1 LRGPGAL
8 SPFFGYRLILSHQ
21 QSGNPQ
27 DKLKMTYIPI
37 SPKERDEMLQAVGVK
52 SLDDLF
58 EAIPARVRFPKLNL
72 PPALTEMEAA
82 SLLDELASA
91 NENVRS
97 DLVSF
102 LGAGMYNHYI
112 PAVVDHILR
121 RGEFYTAYTP
131 YQPEIS
137 QGTLQAIFEY
147 QSLMAALTGME
158 LSNASHYDG
167 ATAAAEAVNMAFA
180 NFRGKRRKV
189 VLAASIHPQY
199 REVIRTYTQGIDLT
213 VTGDDSAADL
223 QASPEALIPQID
235 SNTALV
241 LVQYPDFFGRV
252 FDYTRLI
259 EAAHAQGA
267 WVCVIANPTAL
278 ALLKTP
284 GAMGADIVVGEGQP
298 LGIPLWYGGPSLGFF
313 TTKKQY
319 VHKMAGRLVGET
331 VDTRGQKGYVLTLTA
346 REQHI
351 KREKATSNI
360 CSNQGLMALASA
372 VYLSVVGKSGLKQV
386 ANLCYQKA
394 HYAAS
399 ELSKLPGVGLCFSQ
413 PFFHEF
419 ALCLP
424 KPAEEINA
432 HLLEHGILGGYD
444 LGQEYPSLK
453 NHLLVAVTEMNTKEE
468 IDMLVEVLKE
478 ALDE

>member
-1 LRGPGAL
+1 
-8 SPFFGYRLILSHQ
+8 
-21 QSGNPQ
+21 
-27 DKLKMTYIPI
+27 MTYIPI
-37 SPKERDEMLQAVGVK
+37 SPKERDAMLATIGVESLDALFQAV
-52 SLDDLF
+52 
-58 EAIPARVRFPKLNL
+58 PAKYRFPQMNL

-82 SLLDELASA
+82 SLLAEIASS
-91 NENVRS
+91 NENTRG
-97 DLVSF
+97 DLISF

-112 PAVVDHILR
+112 PSVVDHILR

-147 QSLMAALTGME
+147 QSLMTALTGME

-167 ATAAAEAVNMAFA
+167 ATAAAEAVNLAFA

-189 VLAASIHPQY
+189 VISPTVHPQY
-199 REVIRTYTQGIDLT
+199 RETIRTYTQGMELT
-213 VTGDDSAADL
+213 LAGDDAAADL
-223 QASPEALIPQID
+223 QAAPEALTPLID
-235 SNTALV
+235 VETALV
-241 LVQYPDFFGRV
+241 IVQYPDFFGRI

-267 WVCVIANPTAL
+267 LVCVVANPTAL
-278 ALLKTP
+278 ALFKTP

-298 LGIPLWYGGPSLGFF
+298 LGLPMWFGGPSLGFF
-313 TTKKQY
+313 TTRKQY

-331 VDTRGQKGYVLTLTA
+331 VDSRGQRSYVLTLTA

-360 CSNQGLMALASA
+360 CTNQGLLALASA
-372 VYLSVVGKSGLKQV
+372 VYLSVVGKNGLKQV

-394 HYAAS
+394 HYAAE
-399 ELSKLPGVGLCFSQ
+399 ELSKIPGVGLCFPQ

-419 ALCLP
+419 AVCFP
-424 KPAEEINA
+424 KPVAEINE
-432 HLLEHGILGGYD
+432 HLLEHGIIGGYD
-444 LGQEYPSLK
+444 LGQDYPALK
-453 NHLLVAVTEMNTKEE
+453 DHALIAVTEMNTRDE
-468 IDMLVEVLKE
+468 IDMLVEVVKE
-478 ALDE
+478 VLS